1 MKRKT
6 AWTVVAFAV
15 TVAASLTFW
24 YNKGRQP
31 ARPDPAFYHTP
42 EGVNAV
48 IQEQRVVLAEALL
61 RKDLQVI
68 HGQMYYV
75 QGLADAL
82 SGKLEGERKQ
92 RVDQKL
98 VELKRVAEE
107 IDNFSGRGNAEA
119 TDAGLKKLF
128 ESFDALNIEFKHEKK

>member
-1 MKRKT
+1 M
-6 AWTVVAFAV
+6 
-15 TVAASLTFW
+15 
-24 YNKGRQP
+24 
-31 ARPDPAFYHTP
+31 
-42 EGVNAV
+42 

-92 RVDQKL
+92 RVEPKL

-119 TDAGLKKLF
+119 TDAALKKLF
-128 ESFDALNIEFKHEKK
+128 ESFDALNIEFKPERK